1 MLIFYSKFFC
11 EGVLIFEILSGK
23 LMFDLT
29 KCRSITDFWKSIIND
44 TVEFPDGFDPDA
56 KNFIQKLLVKDPV
69 RRLGMTKGGFK
80 VVWKDKFLEGT
91 DLEQFLKKQI
101 KAPWRPELSSLI
113 DTKYF
118 EMSKTTFNAEE
129 KATNKFIYITEEDA
143 TDSFISKTEGWAKS
157 F

>member
-1 MLIFYSKFFC
+1 MLMFYSKFFC
-11 EGVLIFEILSGK
+11 EGVLIFEILSGSLLYEAK
-23 LMFDLT
+23 
-29 KCRSITDFWKSIIND
+29 KCLCITDVYKSIIND
-44 TVEFPDGFDPDA
+44 TVEFPDGFDLDA
-56 KNFIQKLLVKDPV
+56 KNLIQKLLVKDPV

-80 VVWKDKFLEGT
+80 AIWKEKFLLGT

-118 EMSKTTFNAEE
+118 EKKQKIFRA
-129 KATNKFIYITEEDA
+129 EEDA
-143 TDSFISKTEGWAKS
+143 TDSFISKTDGWADI